1 MAGPLQGI
9 RIIELAGIGP
19 GPFAGM
25 MLADHGA
32 EVIRV
37 DRPGARV
44 DARDPLLRGR
54 RVIGVDLKSPEG
66 KALVLEL
73 VKGADALF
81 EGFRPGV
88 TERLGLGPA
97 ECHAVNPALVYGRMT
112 GWGQFGPYANAA
124 GHDINYIALAGAL
137 HAYGRAGEKPTPP
150 INMVGDF
157 GGGGM
162 MLAFGMVAALL
173 HAKTTGQGQVI
184 DCAMTDG
191 AAALMA
197 MIWGFRANGIWADER
212 GVNLLDTGAHM
223 YDTYACADGKYIS
236 IGSLE
241 PQFYALLL
249 EKTGL
254 AGDADFAA
262 PMDRG
267 RWPVLKDRLTAL
279 FATKTRDEWCALMEM
294 TDVCFAPVLSMAE
307 APHHPHNAARGTF
320 VEADGVMQPA
330 PAPRYSATVTDAP
343 RMTKTPET
351 DAVLAE
357 LGWDAGRI
365 AAAKAAGV
373 VK

>member
-37 DRPGARV
+37 DRPGARI
-44 DARDPLLRGR
+44 DARDPLLRNR
-54 RVIGVDLKSPEG
+54 RVIGVDLKSAEG
-66 KALVLEL
+66 KALVLDL
-73 VKGADALF
+73 VKSADALF

-97 ECHAVNPALVYGRMT
+97 ECHAVNPKLVYGRMT

-137 HAYGRAGEKPTPP
+137 HAYGRAGDKPTPP

-162 MLAFGMVAALL
+162 MLAFGMVSALL

-197 MIWGFRANGIWADER
+197 MIWGFRANGIWKDER

-223 YDTYACADGKYIS
+223 YDTYECADGKWIS

-254 AGDADFAA
+254 KNDADFGQQMNSAQ
-262 PMDRG
+262 
-267 RWPVLKDRLTAL
+267 WPALKERLTAL
-279 FATKTRDEWCALMEM
+279 FKTRTRDEWCADMEM
-294 TDVCFAPVLSMAE
+294 TDVCFAPVLSMSE
-307 APHHPHNAARGTF
+307 APHHPHNAARQTF

-330 PAPRYSATVTDAP
+330 PAPRYSATVSDAP
-343 RMTKTPET
+343 RMTKAADT
-351 DAVLAE
+351 DAILAE
-357 LGWDAGRI
+357 LGYDAGKVD
-365 AAAKAAGV
+365 ALKAAGT

>member
-1 MAGPLQGI
+1 MAGPLKGI

-37 DRPGARV
+37 DRPGARI

-54 RVIGVDLKSPEG
+54 RVIGVDLKSAEG
-66 KALVLEL
+66 KALVLDL
-73 VKGADALF
+73 VKSADALF

-137 HAYGRAGEKPTPP
+137 HAYGRAGGKPTPP

-162 MLAFGMVAALL
+162 MLAFGMVSALL

-197 MIWGFRANGIWADER
+197 MIWGFRANGIWQDER

-223 YDTYACADGKYIS
+223 YDTYECADGKFIS

-254 AGDADFAA
+254 KDDPDFAGQMNA
-262 PMDRG
+262 AN
-267 RWPVLKDRLTAL
+267 WPALKDRLTAL
-279 FATKTRDEWCALMEM
+279 FKTRTRDDWCADMEM

-330 PAPRYSATVTDAP
+330 PAPRYSATISDAP
-343 RMTKTPET
+343 RMTKAADT
-351 DAVLAE
+351 DAILAE
-357 LGWDAGRI
+357 LGYDGARVDAL
-365 AAAKAAGV
+365 KAAGT

>member
-37 DRPGARV
+37 DRPGARI

-54 RVIGVDLKSPEG
+54 RVIGVDLKSDEG
-66 KALVLEL
+66 KALVLDL
-73 VKGADALF
+73 VKSADALF

-97 ECHAVNPALVYGRMT
+97 ECHAVNPKLVYGRMT

-137 HAYGRAGEKPTPP
+137 HAYGRAGAKPTPP

-162 MLAFGMVAALL
+162 MLAFGMVSALL

-197 MIWGFRANGIWADER
+197 MIWGFRANGIWKDER

-223 YDTYACADGKYIS
+223 YDTYECADGKWIS

-254 AGDADFAA
+254 KDDADFAA
-262 PMDRG
+262 QMNSAQ
-267 RWPVLKDRLTAL
+267 WPALKERLTTL
-279 FATKTRDEWCALMEM
+279 FKTRTRDDWCADMEM
-294 TDVCFAPVLSMAE
+294 TDVCFAPVLSMSE

-330 PAPRYSATVTDAP
+330 PAPRYSATVSDTP
-343 RMTKTPET
+343 RMTKIADT
-351 DAVLAE
+351 DAILAE
-357 LGWDAGRI
+357 LGYDAGKVE
-365 AAAKAAGV
+365 ALKAAGT